1 MQDLYSKKLHPYRA
15 FILGLTLCLVLLS
28 TFVVELLPV
37 SLYPNSTKPTV
48 RVVASYDMDVS
59 SFKEVV
65 GKKMEKSLRN
75 IEGVDRVDAQYGPG
89 KTTYYAVFEWNKS
102 SNEAM
107 KEVATVA
114 SFYQSQ
120 LPSNYPPIK
129 TYYYDAGLEL
139 YIAVKSKKMSSEAL
153 SVALEQRLTPI
164 LSSIPGIS
172 SVYVSPVDQKE
183 VIVKVNPYSLV
194 RYKLSIEDVLDKLK
208 ESRFDTHL
216 GTIRSVGD
224 APEYQVTLGQA
235 AKTIDEIEN
244 FVLSSG
250 AGRLVKLSDVA
261 TVELQVKESSRYFY
275 VDDMQV
281 VAVAAWPLPDTN
293 LYDISKQFESAV
305 AKELNG
311 LGEVIVLNSPM
322 KYIGVSLYQMGV
334 AVLVGMLFT
343 ALSVLI
349 FFRKLSATI
358 LITLSMPISITFGVC
373 MLFLF
378 NAGINL
384 VSVGAV
390 GIASGLVVDS
400 CVFVL
405 EKIRLKLAILKS
417 TEISTRYSRTV
428 IGAVRES
435 VRSVLSTSMTS
446 IAVFLPLLFT
456 QPIIKALI
464 GELSIVIIVL
474 LLASIVFSLFVLP
487 ALILL
492 FPGKLFLQTT
502 SFNQGNAEQDKRRA
516 GSLYPK
522 TQRLLS
528 NIWITTPILLLT
540 IWLCS
545 HAIGLLWHDV
555 KRDVIAQPL
564 PNIVDV
570 GLFFNDTELPLF
582 KRQKLAFIVK
592 ERVDQVLK
600 DEIKFSFTDVRKGV
614 VYISIHLKNYEQAP
628 NVIKKLKKA
637 VPDNEDYTVDISPWV
652 SASVKVEN
660 KPDYRIYIPNGE
672 HERSVKLVSDLYKG
686 FKAESAVLKVVP
698 YPKVKKFSI
707 ANLKLNQ
714 MVVSS
719 LSNELDYGDLEKSLS
734 LFSKLSLKEEYLY
747 SVNMNVGDT
756 PLSIQVGQ
764 NGLSGIAEIEQLPI
778 WLDGIAVNFGQLAK
792 FITSDDYLYYHSRNG
807 ADVYMLELWMAKDV
821 GNANEI
827 ISKVIGGVGVQSLGV
842 NVVSV
847 EGEINDNIR
856 SLLFAL
862 CASVIIVFL
871 VLIIDLKSVI
881 LSLVALS
888 CIPFGMVGA
897 SFSLFYFDGTFS
909 VNSLIGLIMLSGIG
923 VNSSILII
931 HSYQDNAVKY
941 PDNNVYENIISAVVS
956 RLRAIFIT
964 SISTILGMLP
974 LAYGF
979 GNGGPIMQPLGL
991 AMCGGM
997 LTIALLSIV
1006 IIPVLLAAHQRLF
1019 AKFTNH
1025 VHNKAVSN

>member
-1 MQDLYSKKLHPYRA
+1 MQDLYLKKLHPYRA
-15 FILGLTLCLVLLS
+15 FILGLTFFLVLLS

-59 SFKEVV
+59 SFKELV
-65 GKKMEKSLRN
+65 GKKLEKSLRN
-75 IEGVDRVDAQYGPG
+75 IEGVDRVDAKYGPG
-89 KTTYYAVFEWNKS
+89 KTTYYTAFEWNKS

-139 YIAVKSKKMSSEAL
+139 YIAVKSTKMSSEAL

-164 LSSIPGIS
+164 LSSISGIS
-172 SVYVSPVDQKE
+172 SVYVSAVDQKE
-183 VIVKVNPYSLV
+183 VIVKINPYSLV

-208 ESRFDTHL
+208 ESRFDAHL

-224 APEYQVTLGQA
+224 TPEYQVTLGQA
-235 AKTIDEIEN
+235 AKTISEIEN

-343 ALSVLI
+343 ALSVLV
-349 FFRKLSATI
+349 FFRKLSATV
-358 LITLSMPISITFGVC
+358 LITLCMPISIAFGVC
-373 MLFLF
+373 LLFLF

-405 EKIRLKLAILKS
+405 EKIRSKLTNLRANESS
-417 TEISTRYSRTV
+417 TSYSRTV

-464 GELSIVIIVL
+464 GELSLVIIVL

-492 FPGKLFLQTT
+492 FPGKLSLQTT
-502 SFNQGNAEQDKRRA
+502 SFNQDNAEKDNHRTT
-516 GSLYPK
+516 SLYPK

-528 NIWITTPILLLT
+528 NVWITISILLLT

-570 GLFFNDTELPLF
+570 GLYFNDTELPLS
-582 KRQKLAFIVK
+582 KRQQLAFTVK
-592 ERVDQVLK
+592 EQVEQVLK
-600 DEIKFSFTDVRKGV
+600 DEIKFSFTDIRKGV
-614 VYISIHLKNYEQAP
+614 AYISLHLNNYDQAP
-628 NVIKKLKKA
+628 SIIKELKKV
-637 VPDNEDYTVDISPWV
+637 VPDNENYTADISPWV

-672 HERSVKLVSDLYKG
+672 HERGVKLVSDLYKG
-686 FKAESAVLKVVP
+686 FKAENAIIKVVP
-698 YPKVKKFSI
+698 YPKIKKSSI

-719 LSNELDYGDLEKSLS
+719 LSNGVDYGDLENSLS

-747 SVNMNVGDT
+747 SINMNVGDT

-764 NGLSGIAEIEQLPI
+764 GGLSGIAEIEQLPI
-778 WLDGIAVNFGQLAK
+778 WLDGIAINFGQLAQ
-792 FITSDDYLYYHSRNG
+792 FVTYDDYLYYHSRNG
-807 ADVYMLELWMAKDV
+807 SDVYMLELWVAKDV
-821 GNANEI
+821 ENANET
-827 ISKVIGGVGVQSLGV
+827 ISKVIESLELQSLGI

-847 EGEINDNIR
+847 ESEVNDNIK
-856 SLLFAL
+856 SLLYAL
-862 CASVIIVFL
+862 YASVIIVFL
-871 VLIIDLKSVI
+871 ILIIDLKSI
-881 LSLVALS
+881 TLSLVALS
-888 CIPFGMVGA
+888 CIPFGLVGA
-897 SFSLFYFDGTFS
+897 SYSLFYFGGTFS
-909 VNSLIGLIMLSGIG
+909 VNSLIGMIMLAGIG

-931 HSYQDNAVKY
+931 HSYQDNTIKY
-941 PDNNVYENIISAVVS
+941 PSNNVYENIICAVVS